1 MSGRIIASSL
11 FSYRE
16 VHRTIVGL
24 IELNLIRAI
33 REIRGKISIMSE
45 NVVGIELPKG
55 LFAGKTAIV
64 TGASRGVGRATALRL
79 AEGGANVVVNYLNND
94 PEGFETSRQS
104 QARGVQSFPIKG
116 DTSDFLQARRV
127 ANKTVE
133 EFGAIDLLVLNA
145 GIWEGAPIEEMSEE
159 TWNRVLNTNL
169 KSAWAMSKACV
180 PAMKKRES
188 GAIVLVSSTAGQ
200 RGEANY
206 SNYAASKG
214 GQISFTKALASE
226 LCPKIRVNC
235 VAPGWIETAMVRPVF
250 EDKDYEQSVI
260 ESIPLKRIATTD
272 DIALSICFL
281 LSPWARHIT
290 GEILN
295 VNGGAVLCG

>member
-1 MSGRIIASSL
+1 MTD
-11 FSYRE
+11 FP
-16 VHRTIVGL
+16 
-24 IELNLIRAI
+24 
-33 REIRGKISIMSE
+33 
-45 NVVGIELPKG
+45 VGIQLPEN

-64 TGASRGVGRATALRL
+64 TGASRGVGRATAIRL
-79 AEGGANVVVNYLNND
+79 AEGGANVVVNYLINNS
-94 PEGFETSRQS
+94 EALETVRLCQE
-104 QARGVQSFPIKG
+104 RGAQSFSIDG
-116 DTSDFLQARRV
+116 DTSDFLQAKRI
-127 ANKTVE
+127 AAKTVE
-133 EFGAIDLLVLNA
+133 EFGGIDLLVLNA

-250 EDKDYEQSVI
+250 EDKAYEQSVI
-260 ESIPLKRIATTD
+260 NSIPMKRIATTD

-281 LSPWARHIT
+281 LSPWSRHIT

>member
-1 MSGRIIASSL
+1 
-11 FSYRE
+11 
-16 VHRTIVGL
+16 
-24 IELNLIRAI
+24 
-33 REIRGKISIMSE
+33 MSE
-45 NVVGIELPKG
+45 KHVETKLPNN
-55 LFAGKTAIV
+55 LFQGKTAVI

-79 AEGGANVVVNYLNND
+79 AESGANVVVNYLSAVEKAGNVVALCK
-94 PEGFETSRQS
+94 EK
-104 QARGVQSFPIKG
+104 GVDAIAVQG
-116 DTSDFLQARRV
+116 DVSLWQDAHNL
-127 ANKTVE
+127 ANKAIE
-133 EFGAIDLLVLNA
+133 KFGKIDLLVLNA

-159 TWNRVLNTNL
+159 VWNKVLNTNL
-169 KSAWAMSKACV
+169 KAAWAMTKACV
-180 PAMKKRES
+180 PSMKKQS
-188 GAIVLVSSTAGQ
+188 NGSIVLVSSTAGQ

-250 EDKDYEQSVI
+250 EDENYKASVI
-260 ESIPLKRIATTD
+260 KSIPLERMATTD

-281 LSPWARHIT
+281 LSDWSRHIT

-295 VNGGAVLCG
+295 INGGSVLCG

>member
-1 MSGRIIASSL
+1 MDNKPIA
-11 FSYRE
+11 
-16 VHRTIVGL
+16 
-24 IELNLIRAI
+24 
-33 REIRGKISIMSE
+33 
-45 NVVGIELPKG
+45 LPG
-55 LFAGKTAIV
+55 NLFAGKTAVI

-79 AEGGANVVVNYLNND
+79 AESGANVVVNYLSAAEKANNVV
-94 PEGFETSRQS
+94 ELCKEH
-104 QARGVQSFPIKG
+104 GVDAIAVQG
-116 DTSDFLQARRV
+116 DVSVWQDAHNLAQQTIE
-127 ANKTVE
+127 K
-133 EFGAIDLLVLNA
+133 FGRIDLLVLNA

-159 TWNRVLNTNL
+159 TWNKVLNTNL
-169 KSAWAMSKACV
+169 KAAWAMTKACV
-180 PAMKKRES
+180 PHIKKQANGS
-188 GAIVLVSSTAGQ
+188 IVLVSSTAGQ

-250 EDKDYEQSVI
+250 EDENYKQSVI
-260 ESIPLKRIATTD
+260 KSIPLQRMAMTD

-281 LSPWARHIT
+281 LSDWSRHIT

-295 VNGGAVLCG
+295 INGGAVLCG

>member
-1 MSGRIIASSL
+1 MNEEAVTIPLPQDL
-11 FSYRE
+11 FR
-16 VHRTIVGL
+16 R
-24 IELNLIRAI
+24 
-33 REIRGKISIMSE
+33 
-45 NVVGIELPKG
+45 
-55 LFAGKTAIV
+55 KTAIV

-79 AEGGANVVVNYLNND
+79 AEGGANVVVNYLKSEEEALD
-94 PEGFETSRQS
+94 VARLCQGHGVGAIAV
-104 QARGVQSFPIKG
+104 QADV
-116 DTSDFLQARRV
+116 SDFLPAKEMAKR
-127 ANKTVE
+127 TVE
-133 EFGAIDLLVLNA
+133 RFGTIDLLVCNA

-159 TWNRVLNTNL
+159 VWNKVINTNL
-169 KSAWAMSKACV
+169 KSAWATTKACV

-188 GAIVLVSSTAGQ
+188 GAIVLVSSTSGQ

-206 SNYAASKG
+206 SNYSASKG

-250 EDKDYEQSVI
+250 EDETYKESVLK
-260 ESIPLKRIATTD
+260 SIPLQRMAATD

-281 LSPWARHIT
+281 LSAWSRHIT

-295 VNGGAVLCG
+295 INGGAVLCG

>member
-1 MSGRIIASSL
+1 MHLCGFALKILNMS
-11 FSYRE
+11 
-16 VHRTIVGL
+16 
-24 IELNLIRAI
+24 
-33 REIRGKISIMSE
+33 
-45 NVVGIELPKG
+45 IELPNN

-64 TGASRGVGRATALRL
+64 TGASRGVGRATAERL
-79 AEGGANVVVNYLNND
+79 AEGGANVVVNYLQNHAEAD
-94 PEGFETSRQS
+94 ETVNRCTSLGVKAIAIAGDVS
-104 QARGVQSFPIKG
+104 EFAAARK
-116 DTSDFLQARRV
+116 V
-127 ANKTVE
+127 AEKAVE
-133 EFGAIDLLVLNA
+133 EFGGIDLLVLNA

-200 RGEANY
+200 RGEANF

-214 GQISFTKALASE
+214 GQISFTKALATE

-235 VAPGWIETAMVRPVF
+235 VAPGWIETAMVRPAF
-250 EDKDYEQSVI
+250 EDKDYERSVI

-272 DIALSICFL
+272 DVALAICFL
-281 LSPWARHIT
+281 LSPWAQHIT
-290 GEILN
+290 GEIMN

>member
-1 MSGRIIASSL
+1 M
-11 FSYRE
+11 
-16 VHRTIVGL
+16 
-24 IELNLIRAI
+24 
-33 REIRGKISIMSE
+33 
-45 NVVGIELPKG
+45 GIELPKN

-79 AEGGANVVVNYLNND
+79 AEAGANVAVNFLSRADEAAAAVAECENLGVAALAVQGD
-94 PEGFETSRQS
+94 VSEWQAAQTIAHETLE
-104 QARGVQSFPIKG
+104 K
-116 DTSDFLQARRV
+116 
-127 ANKTVE
+127 
-133 EFGAIDLLVLNA
+133 FGQIDLLVLNA
-145 GIWEGAPIEEMSEE
+145 GIWEGAPIEEMTEE
-159 TWNRVLNTNL
+159 TWNRVMNTNL
-169 KSAWAMSKACV
+169 KAAWAMTKACV

-250 EDKDYEQSVI
+250 EDEKYKQKVI
-260 ESIPLKRIATTD
+260 GSIPLQRMATTD
-272 DIALSICFL
+272 DVALSICFL
-281 LSPWARHIT
+281 LSDWSRHIT

-295 VNGGAVLCG
+295 INGGSVLCG